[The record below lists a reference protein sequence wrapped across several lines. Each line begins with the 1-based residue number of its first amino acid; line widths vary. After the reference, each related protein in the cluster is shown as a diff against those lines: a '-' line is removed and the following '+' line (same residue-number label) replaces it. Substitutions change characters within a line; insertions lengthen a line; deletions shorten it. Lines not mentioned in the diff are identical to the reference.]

1 MRILSRLPVRRAPMA
16 VATVGVPAR
25 RVVDPPV
32 ERALSR
38 ALPTEEKPAPLAA
51 ARGILI
57 GLAVGAFTWA
67 LLAAFL
73 LSR

>member
-16 VATVGVPAR
+16 VATVGAPVR

-32 ERALSR
+32 ERALPR
-38 ALPTEEKPAPLAA
+38 ALPAEEEPAPLAP

-57 GLAVGAFTWA
+57 AMAVGALAWVLF
-67 LLAAFL
+67 AAFL
-73 LSR
+73 LGR